1 MSALIL
7 FTFCLVISLP
17 DASSEQRP
25 IVRASDVVFM
35 YASGSP
41 SQYDAYNGTVVGW
54 GGRPRTRSPND
65 VDRFR
70 QRVEE
75 TRKRDMRY
83 CASVDFLVDFGG
95 FIDFRP
101 DTFFDAVCR
110 DLDGNPLRVPWLW
123 DHKHKGHPA
132 YWFCTNNP
140 EYQEYLRDQTERACL
155 APIDGLHI
163 DDYSGTSA
171 CSAYNGGCFCT
182 FCMEGF
188 REYLRKT
195 FSSDQLKRMGIRQ
208 ITHFHY
214 GEFLESKGITAETYK
229 NEHWKCPLISVFQ
242 EFQNLRMK
250 EWILEI
256 FQHAERLRGKPLL
269 RSINSSASSPRTLI
283 PAPSIDYFC
292 GEVPHHAS
300 STHGSLEPVFVF
312 KVVESLT
319 RRQTATASG
328 QDWAWIKANDKP
340 GLVRTW
346 IAQAYAFGSVFMVP
360 HNQWCY
366 TRELGTH
373 WWHGKPEDFAYLYQ
387 FVRENHSLL
396 DGYISLTNTALIYST
411 PNYRTIREAAFQLA
425 EANIPYGFIVT
436 GSEELP
442 IRLDPK
448 NIALYDYLI
457 VGSEVL
463 ENDGEEILR
472 KSRARVVQWKNRA
485 GLPEAIKQQVSVKGS
500 DRIRLSLRYN
510 PNHPD
515 APVVCHLLNQNY
527 DPKRDDVH
535 PTDVRISIRKDL
547 LEKASS
553 GNDIKTAQIHV
564 PKREPAQLEIVESN
578 NVITFEVKN
587 LGLWAIIEL

>member
-1 MSALIL
+1 M
-7 FTFCLVISLP
+7 
-17 DASSEQRP
+17 
-25 IVRASDVVFM
+25 
-35 YASGSP
+35 
-41 SQYDAYNGTVVGW
+41 
-54 GGRPRTRSPND
+54 
-65 VDRFR
+65 
-70 QRVEE
+70 
-75 TRKRDMRY
+75 
-83 CASVDFLVDFGG
+83 
-95 FIDFRP
+95 
-101 DTFFDAVCR
+101 
-110 DLDGNPLRVPWLW
+110 
-123 DHKHKGHPA
+123 
-132 YWFCTNNP
+132 
-140 EYQEYLRDQTERACL
+140 
-155 APIDGLHI
+155 
-163 DDYSGTSA
+163 
-171 CSAYNGGCFCT
+171 
-182 FCMEGF
+182 
-188 REYLRKT
+188 
-195 FSSDQLKRMGIRQ
+195 
-208 ITHFHY
+208 
-214 GEFLESKGITAETYK
+214 
-229 NEHWKCPLISVFQ
+229 
-242 EFQNLRMK
+242 
-250 EWILEI
+250 
-256 FQHAERLRGKPLL
+256 
-269 RSINSSASSPRTLI
+269 
-283 PAPSIDYFC
+283 
-292 GEVPHHAS
+292 
-300 STHGSLEPVFVF
+300 
-312 KVVESLT
+312 
-319 RRQTATASG
+319 
-328 QDWAWIKANDKP
+328 
-340 GLVRTW
+340 
-346 IAQAYAFGSVFMVP
+346 
-360 HNQWCY
+360 
-366 TRELGTH
+366 
-373 WWHGKPEDFAYLYQ
+373 
-387 FVRENHSLL
+387 L